1 MLLTEAPPPPGP
13 RHLADRSDRRLFET
27 RRLLEHASEHPPS
40 IRCRR
45 LFEVIEI
52 WRLLQ
57 VLW

>member
-1 MLLTEAPPPPGP
+1 MLLTEPRPPPGP

-27 RRLLEHASEHPPS
+27 RRLLEHASEHE